1 MTVTN
6 SQMMPCLQ
14 PNHNRG
20 RESSPEQREARWDP
34 MLGCAVSSALVSAGA
49 ELGPCHTAP
58 HKSSPV
64 HPKKATCD
72 VCNLLSPKSSHWS
85 EGDR

>member
-1 MTVTN
+1 
-6 SQMMPCLQ
+6 
-14 PNHNRG
+14 
-20 RESSPEQREARWDP
+20 

-49 ELGPCHTAP
+49 ELGPCHTAA

-85 EGDR
+85 EGDH